1 VWPLADS
8 NHVTNLLISASDIT
22 LQGGHPP
29 FYICTQIVVVIVV
42 VVAVV
47 VIVVAYYVYVY
58 VYYVRAL
65 LQEVMAPFSS
75 TCTAL
80 GCKSC
85 KAYLPSTQGE
95 TQHSLKNPPACFFI
109 R

>member
-1 VWPLADS
+1 
-8 NHVTNLLISASDIT
+8 
-22 LQGGHPP
+22 
-29 FYICTQIVVVIVV
+29 
-42 VVAVV
+42 
-47 VIVVAYYVYVY
+47 VYVY

-95 TQHSLKNPPACFFI
+95 TQNSLKNPPACFFI